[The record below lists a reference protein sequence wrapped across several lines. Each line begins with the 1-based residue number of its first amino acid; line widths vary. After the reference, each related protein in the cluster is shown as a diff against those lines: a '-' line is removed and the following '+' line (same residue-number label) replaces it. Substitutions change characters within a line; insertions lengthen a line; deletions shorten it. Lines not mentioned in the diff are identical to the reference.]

1 MNVFTKK
8 TNVTRGGRRNRAITT
23 LGKLGQRLT
32 RCLRRRVSTQRLR
45 FPPPSLRLNANE
57 SDLHLIPTTD
67 LRSSLD
73 QSAPGLFK
81 DAAVHRTR
89 P

>member
-32 RCLRRRVSTQRLR
+32 RCLRRRVSTLR